1 MYDVLDDEFT
11 DIVQGDAVFSGRM
24 LSMRS
29 TDGDKK
35 KNVVRTYVSLQALVK
50 PCNEKTTYQTSGKL
64 AFVQSMMRIYADEE
78 YLHLSVVRRYDTT
91 STTTPFQNV
100 PVSRRFAKNWI
111 CLLIKDLVYHLSK
124 LAVFWYL
131 LTKWWTFAMRILDQ
145 GATGQVKPIGR
156 YRVPRVT

>member
-11 DIVQGDAVFSGRM
+11 DIVQGDAVFSGRT
-24 LSMRS
+24 LSVRS
-29 TDGDKK
+29 TSGDKK

-50 PCNEKTTYQTSGKL
+50 PRNENTTYQTSGKL

-78 YLHLSVVRRYDTT
+78 YLHLSVVRRYDNIFAT

-111 CLLIKDLVYHLSK
+111 YLLIEDLVYHLSK
-124 LAVFWYL
+124 LAVF
-131 LTKWWTFAMRILDQ
+131 
-145 GATGQVKPIGR
+145 
-156 YRVPRVT
+156 

>member
-11 DIVQGDAVFSGRM
+11 DIVQGDAQVFSGRM
-24 LSMRS
+24 LSVRS
-29 TDGDKK
+29 TGGDKK

-111 CLLIKDLVYHLSK
+111 CLLIEDLVYHLSK
-124 LAVFWYL
+124 LAVF
-131 LTKWWTFAMRILDQ
+131 
-145 GATGQVKPIGR
+145 
-156 YRVPRVT
+156 